1 MATVGSSRC
10 ARKTSSSPTST
21 PCQAVSIAWRRSSR
35 GAVARADKLIALGVK
50 PLHDHVADD
59 GLRVLGDLH
68 VVDGKVNRHVRE
80 PLGLAPRVAQ
90 DGVTLHTEMARLLQ
104 RPQDVLRVATAREG
118 KQQVSLIGERGQLEA
133 EDFVIP
139 LIIAKA
145 SQYGRVLGQ
154 RMGANGRAF
163 GLRYRIKKIVG
174 HMRGIAGAAAV
185 AAQEHLASAAPT
197 VAQILG
203 EQDHWRPIKSEQD
216 IAETLG
222 VALEVF
228 RGGFDS
234 GDAERFLHDSIP
246 GAVRGLAATKPLMPI
261 TIAQR
266 RASQAL
272 PYGLEGWPTLS

>member
-1 MATVGSSRC
+1 
-10 ARKTSSSPTST
+10 
-21 PCQAVSIAWRRSSR
+21 
-35 GAVARADKLIALGVK
+35 
-50 PLHDHVADD
+50 
-59 GLRVLGDLH
+59 
-68 VVDGKVNRHVRE
+68 
-80 PLGLAPRVAQ
+80 
-90 DGVTLHTEMARLLQ
+90 
-104 RPQDVLRVATAREG
+104 
-118 KQQVSLIGERGQLEA
+118 VSLIGERGQLEA

-234 GDAERFLHDSIP
+234 GDAERFLHNFIH
-246 GAVRGLAATKPLMPI
+246 GAVRGRCNNNATMLAT

-266 RASQAL
+266 RTSQAL
-272 PYGLEGWPTLS
+272 LYGLAGSADA